1 MSTIAFI
8 ALNDSMLQCARTILK
23 GEHDDVILT
32 EGLMAGAITVARN
45 LCAQG
50 VEVVISRGATARGV
64 QDALPDLSVV
74 DISTS
79 SLDLLTAIHRARE
92 RASRVAVVAFPPMSD
107 GAREIGRML
116 GVDVGIYEWS
126 REEDISAAVLRAR
139 DDGAQIMVG
148 GYIMALF
155 ARQLGVPCQPVE
167 SSPQSILTA
176 VREAKRIAH
185 GRNVEKA
192 KSSLMRAVL
201 TSTDNGI
208 VAVDRRGVVTVFNP
222 VAGRLLRM
230 TEADALGRNISE
242 VWPKSGL
249 NRVLATGKAETGQ
262 IERVFD
268 QEIMCSKLP
277 VTVHGETVG
286 AVATVHDVR
295 QIQKMEATVRKR
307 ILASGHVATSRF
319 EDIRGQSPA
328 LAQAIAMGQDYARTS
343 ATVLI
348 HGETG
353 TGKELFA
360 QSIHTASARGEGP
373 FVAVNCAALP
383 GQLLESELFGYMPG
397 AFTGASQK
405 GKPGLFELAHGGT
418 IFLDEI
424 AEMDLPTQGRLL
436 RVVQERK
443 VMRLGSDQIIPVN
456 VRVVAATNKDLG
468 RLVAEGSFRD
478 DLFYRLNVLRLRLPP
493 LCRRREDIP
502 GLAAHFLEQASGR
515 PGRYA
520 LSEDALATLCAH
532 PWPGNVRELQNVMA
546 RVAAT
551 HRERIVSGGLVSSLL
566 DGTPSVLADSSPQ
579 GHGLSGGLLPPRL
592 ALSCPPQL
600 QALGDGELERIR
612 EALARTNG
620 RIGEAAK
627 SLGISRSTLWR
638 RMRGAAR

>member
-8 ALNDSMLQCARTILK
+8 ALNESMLDCARTILK

-32 EGLMAGAITVARN
+32 EGLMDGAIKAARS
-45 LCAQG
+45 LSAQG

-79 SLDLLTAIHRARE
+79 SLDLLTAIHRAKA
-92 RASRVAVVAFPPMSD
+92 RAARIAVVAFPPMSD

-126 REEDISAAVLRAR
+126 KEEDISAAVLRAR
-139 DDGAQIMVG
+139 DDGADIVVG

-185 GRNVEKA
+185 GRSVEKA

-230 TEADALGRNISE
+230 TEADALGRSITE

-249 NRVLATGKAETGQ
+249 SRVLATGKAETGQ

-268 QEIMCSKLP
+268 QEIMCSKLA

-319 EDIRGQSPA
+319 EDIRGQSQA

-360 QSIHTASARGEGP
+360 QSIHNASARGEGP

-405 GKPGLFELAHGGT
+405 GKAGLFELAHGGT

-443 VMRLGSDQIIPVN
+443 VMRLGSDQMIPVN

-502 GLAAHFLEQASGR
+502 GLAAHFLDQACGR
-515 PGRYA
+515 VGSYA
-520 LSEDALATLCAH
+520 LDEDALATLCGH

-551 HRERIVSGGLVSSLL
+551 HRERVVSGRLIRSLL
-566 DGTPSVLADSSPQ
+566 DATPSVPAGGSP
-579 GHGLSGGLLPPRL
+579 GSHGQSGGRLPPRL
-592 ALSCPPQL
+592 DPSCPPQL

-627 SLGISRSTLWR
+627 YLGLSRSTLWR
-638 RMRGAAR
+638 RMRSR

>member
-8 ALNDSMLQCARTILK
+8 ALNESMLDCARTILK

-32 EGLMAGAITVARN
+32 EGLMAGAIKAARSFS
-45 LCAQG
+45 AQG

-92 RASRVAVVAFPPMSD
+92 RASRIAVVAFPPMSD

-126 REEDISAAVLRAR
+126 REEDISAAVVRAR
-139 DDGAQIMVG
+139 DDGAQIVVG

-155 ARQLGVPCQPVE
+155 AQQLGVPCQPVE

-230 TEADALGRNISE
+230 TEADALGRSISE

-249 NRVLATGKAETGQ
+249 SRVLATGKAETGQ
-262 IERVFD
+262 LERVFD
-268 QEIMCSKLP
+268 QEIMCSKLA

-319 EDIRGQSPA
+319 EDIRGQSQA
-328 LAQAIAMGQDYARTS
+328 LIQAIAMGQDYARTS

-405 GKPGLFELAHGGT
+405 GKAGLFELAHGGT

-443 VMRLGSDQIIPVN
+443 VMRLGSDQMIPVN

-493 LCRRREDIP
+493 LCRRRDDIP
-502 GLAAHFLEQASGR
+502 GLAAHFLDQACGR
-515 PGRYA
+515 VGRYA
-520 LSEDALATLCAH
+520 LDEDALATLCGH

-551 HRERIVSGGLVSSLL
+551 HRERVVSGRLIRSLL
-566 DGTPSVLADSSPQ
+566 DATPSVPAGSQPEN
-579 GHGLSGGLLPPRL
+579 HGASGGRLPSRL
-592 ALSCPPQL
+592 APTCPPQL
-600 QALGDGELERIR
+600 QALGDGDLERIR

-638 RMRGAAR
+638 RMRSR